1 MLRDL
6 SSKRYYNLSR
16 IQKEGIIEYYTSVGV
31 TVAALAVAKFCCFGL
46 LRPHLTV
53 IRSPS
58 TSTPLA
64 HACAAISATARSL
77 KLTKAHLGHRQDQTI
92 G

>member
-1 MLRDL
+1 M
-6 SSKRYYNLSR
+6 
-16 IQKEGIIEYYTSVGV
+16 EYYTSVGV
-31 TVAALAVAKFCCFGL
+31 TVAVLVAAKFCCFGL

-58 TSTPLA
+58 TSSPLA
-64 HACAAISATARSL
+64 HACAAVSATARSL
-77 KLTKAHLGHRQDQTI
+77 KLTKAHLGHGQDQTN